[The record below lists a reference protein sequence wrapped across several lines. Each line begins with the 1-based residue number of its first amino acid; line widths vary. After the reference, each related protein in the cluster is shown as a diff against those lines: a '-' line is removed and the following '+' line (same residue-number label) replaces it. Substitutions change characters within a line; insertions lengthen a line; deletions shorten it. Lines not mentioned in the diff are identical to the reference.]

1 METRPY
7 MVLELIEAESATNRA
22 GIRPVTDDDLWAMA
36 GVMADAYRGTIDD
49 EGEDQ
54 PAALHELESTANGA
68 YGPALRDAWLLHETD
83 GDISAAVICTRW
95 HELPFIA
102 QTFTHPNRQR
112 NGISGRLVLAVAEEL
127 RRLGETQLSLI
138 VTRRNPAYELYL
150 RLGFQERP
158 WPEDA

>member
-7 MVLELIEAESATNRA
+7 MVLELAEAVPAENLT
-22 GIRPVTDDDLWAMA
+22 GIRRATDDDLWAMA

-54 PAALHELESTANGA
+54 AAALRELESTAGGA
-68 YGPALRDAWLLHETD
+68 SGPAMRDAWLVHEMD
-83 GDISAAVICTRW
+83 GNLSAAVICTRW

-102 QTFTHPNRQR
+102 QAFTHPDQQR
-112 NGISGRLVLAVAEEL
+112 NGISGRLVLAVSEEL

-138 VTRRNPAYELYL
+138 VTRRNPAHELY
-150 RLGFQERP
+150 RKIGFQEQP
-158 WPEDA
+158 WPEGS